1 MGNEADIGER
11 LRALSG
17 GSAVALRLD
26 PHEYADHYFSA
37 LSATLR
43 DASVE
48 TDSHTIFVSVTNPAS
63 LVWSLAQALDVPA
76 ARLSFV
82 DAISHIMM
90 NYRDPLANATY
101 IESPRMLEDIMLRV
115 EFLLRKHP
123 SEHPLVILDSVNSLQ
138 IHNPP
143 DLLTEFFHILLNN
156 LKSRQVLTV
165 LFAVTDDPSSPTDQM
180 LNLLVDEMIDVGRG
194 RGMG

>member
-1 MGNEADIGER
+1 MPSEAEIGER
-11 LRALSG
+11 LRALTG

-26 PHEYADHYFSA
+26 PHEYADHYFAA
-37 LSATLR
+37 LTATLR
-43 DASVE
+43 DASVD
-48 TDSHTIFVSVTNPAS
+48 TDAHTIFVSVTNPAA

-76 ARLSFV
+76 DRLDFV

-90 NYRDPLANATY
+90 NYRDPLPNASY
-101 IESPRMLEDIMLRV
+101 VESPRMLEDIMLRV
-115 EFLLRKHP
+115 EYLLRKHP
-123 SEHPLVILDSVNSLQ
+123 STHPIVVIDSVNSLA

-165 LFAVTDDPSSPTDQM
+165 LLAVSDDSTSALEQM
-180 LNLLVDEMIDVGRG
+180 LNLVVDEGIDIGQGRG
-194 RGMG
+194 